1 MEDLFEQTNAIAKKI
16 YDDPSY
22 PPVPF
27 DIFTSAAVGN
37 YDMINGIINQKQK
50 LNVLNKGGWSPLMY
64 AAYMGHDNVL
74 NLLLEAEA
82 DPNFCSEDKLSPLM
96 IAAGCGNESICYFL
110 LQVSEEMPVTIL

>member
-16 YDDPSY
+16 YDDPSC